1 MRMENWEMKMNIFK
15 IKMYNRDIRMDK
27 WKLKIVKWR
36 RKKWILLEWNMFLRV
51 LLNTAKLERPE
62 RKLDNDLRFIFMQ

>member
-36 RKKWILLEWNMFLRV
+36 RKKWRSLEWNMFLRGFFSTPPNSKG
-51 LLNTAKLERPE
+51 LKEN
-62 RKLDNDLRFIFMQ
+62 